1 MGLRIYPVT
10 SRNDLKRY
18 IHLPAQIHRDHPNW
32 VPPIYMDE
40 WYYYNPKKNDAFQYS
55 DTIQFLAEDDG
66 RLVGRIMGII
76 NKNYNQR
83 HHQRHARF
91 CYLET
96 YNDFEVA
103 KALLEAVENWA
114 IGKGMQK
121 IVGPL
126 GFSDKDP
133 QGLMVEGFDEP
144 IVLSTS
150 CNFPYMVNFVERAGY
165 IKEIDLVVY
174 RVPVPDT
181 IPPFYQRILERT
193 LRKANGLR
201 MVDFKTRRQIKPYVH
216 PVLRLLNDTF
226 KHIYG
231 FNPLIEREM
240 DEFAERYLMIL
251 DPRFL
256 KVIVNQSDEVVAF
269 ILGIPDI
276 SEGIRKSRGYMLPF
290 GIFQV
295 LAAQRKTK
303 LLSLLLG
310 GIHENYRNIGLDT
323 WLGPAMLQE
332 AQKAGL
338 RQIDSHLELETNHKM
353 RAEMEKMGGV
363 VYKRYRI
370 FQKSLQP
377 A

>member
-1 MGLRIYPVT
+1 MGLRIYPVA

-18 IHLPAQIHRDHPNW
+18 IHLPAKIHRDHPNW
-32 VPPIYMDE
+32 VPPIYRDE

-66 RLVGRIMGII
+66 QLVGRIMGII
-76 NKNYNQR
+76 NNRYNER
-83 HHQRHARF
+83 HHQHYARF

-103 KALLEAVENWA
+103 KALLDAVENWA
-114 IGKGMQK
+114 IGRGMQK

-133 QGLMVEGFDEP
+133 QGLMIEGFDEP

-150 CNFPYMVNFVERAGY
+150 CNFPYMVDFVEKAGY
-165 IKEIDLVVY
+165 TKEIDLVVY

-216 PVLRLLNDTF
+216 PVLSLLNDTF
-226 KHIYG
+226 KDIYG
-231 FNPLIEREM
+231 FNPLSRREM

-256 KVIVNQSDEVVAF
+256 KVIVNQRDEVVAF

-276 SEGIRKSRGYMLPF
+276 SEGIRKSRGYMLPL

-295 LAAQRKTK
+295 LAAQRKTR

-310 GIHENYRNIGLDT
+310 GIHESYRNIGLDT
-323 WLGPAMLQE
+323 WLGSAMLQE

-370 FQKSLQP
+370 FQKRLHP